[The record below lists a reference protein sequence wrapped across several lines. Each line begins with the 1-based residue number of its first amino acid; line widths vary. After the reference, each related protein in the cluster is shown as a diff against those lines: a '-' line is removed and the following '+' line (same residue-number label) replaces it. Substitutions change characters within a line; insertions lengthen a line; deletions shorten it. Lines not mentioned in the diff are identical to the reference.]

1 MVVCHV
7 KRRLLL
13 PDERIGDV
21 TPVASVN
28 SHEFDGNSSF
38 NSIARS
44 CDAIVRGFLSPDGGD
59 PDGRG
64 AVFERAGWRRQGWEG
79 LDAVGAFVIA
89 GIEVTGRMP
98 VRGCWLT
105 VGVERAGSCGDGV
118 CGEGFADER
127 AFAVGAGGAA
137 GERAEGDG
145 ADGR

>member
-1 MVVCHV
+1 MGEILTEGVLC
-7 KRRLLL
+7 L
-13 PDERIGDV
+13 
-21 TPVASVN
+21 
-28 SHEFDGNSSF
+28 
-38 NSIARS
+38 
-44 CDAIVRGFLSPDGGD
+44 RGLGGGD
-59 PDGRG
+59 KAGR
-64 AVFERAGWRRQGWEG
+64 G

>member
-1 MVVCHV
+1 
-7 KRRLLL
+7 
-13 PDERIGDV
+13 
-21 TPVASVN
+21 
-28 SHEFDGNSSF
+28 
-38 NSIARS
+38 
-44 CDAIVRGFLSPDGGD
+44 
-59 PDGRG
+59 
-64 AVFERAGWRRQGWEG
+64 VFERVGGGDKAGTALLRW
-79 LDAVGAFVIA
+79 VAFVIA

-98 VRGCWLT
+98 EALCWLT

>member
-64 AVFERAGWRRQGWEG
+64 AVM
-79 LDAVGAFVIA
+79 IA

-118 CGEGFADER
+118 GGEGFADER